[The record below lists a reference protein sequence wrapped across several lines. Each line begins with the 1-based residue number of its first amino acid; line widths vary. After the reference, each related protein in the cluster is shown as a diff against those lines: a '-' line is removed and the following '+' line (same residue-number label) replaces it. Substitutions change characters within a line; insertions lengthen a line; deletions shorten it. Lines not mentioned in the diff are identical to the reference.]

1 MANGERKG
9 PSFGGWLI
17 RIVLFAWAAMA
28 VGVIVVAVGAFVIVD
43 HVRGPGHAGPKVALK
58 VPEGATGKDIGTLL
72 AASGLVEHEG
82 LFRLASRLDTV
93 GKPLKHGIYEIP
105 KGLSALEILH
115 MMQHGPTRPALE
127 DQIKITVPE
136 GLSVTQLVAALPKV
150 DGLAEAVQAPEYLER
165 VGSGAKTL
173 DGFLMPETYYFDK
186 QPSGRELVERMLAQF
201 EKTWAKLIAEVPGSE
216 KYDKLSVVTMASMVE
231 EEAKLEEERPLVA
244 AVLRNRLTEGM
255 PLQMDSTLQYAL
267 DKYGERLTDKDK
279 QVDSAYN
286 TYKVRGLPPGPISS
300 PGESSL
306 RAALRPAPEK
316 YLYFVSNADG
326 KSHTFS
332 KTYAEHQAAVARYR
346 REIAPQRREA
356 AEQKKAG
363 AAR

>member
-1 MANGERKG
+1 MGSGGKASR
-9 PSFGGWLI
+9 SFGGWLV
-17 RIVLFAWAAMA
+17 RIVLFAWAAIA
-28 VGVIVVAVGAFVIVD
+28 VFVITVAVGAFIIVD
-43 HVRGPGHAGPKVALK
+43 HVRGPGHAGPKVTVQ
-58 VPEGATGKDIGTLL
+58 VPEGATGKAIGELL
-72 AASGLVEHEG
+72 ASTQLVEHEG
-82 LFRLASRLDTV
+82 LFRLAARLDTA

-115 MMQHGPTRPALE
+115 LMQEGPARPALE

-136 GLSVTQLVAALPKV
+136 GFSVTQLVASLPQV
-150 DGLAEAVQAPEYLER
+150 EGLAEAVVAPEYIAR
-165 VGSGAKTL
+165 AGSGAKTL

-186 QPSGRELVERMLAQF
+186 QPTGRELVERMLTQF

-216 KYDKLSVVTMASMVE
+216 KYDKLAVVTMASMVE
-231 EEAKLEEERPLVA
+231 EEARLEDERPLVA

-267 DKYGERLTDKDK
+267 NKYGERLTDKDK
-279 QVDSAYN
+279 QVNSAYN

-300 PGESSL
+300 PGEASL
-306 RAALRPAPEK
+306 RASLRPAAVK

-332 KTYAEHQAAVARYR
+332 ETYEQHQAAVARYR
-346 REIAPQRREA
+346 REIAPQRRE
-356 AEQKKAG
+356 EMQQKKSG
-363 AAR
+363 SAR